1 MSDPRLEELRR
12 RIERDPAS
20 IAFAQLAE
28 EHRRLGDYQEA
39 VRICRAG
46 LAQHPVYLS
55 ARVTLGRALIELG
68 ELEDAARELDYVL
81 CIAPDNLAAIRAVQV
96 IHQRR
101 GLASVQGIPW
111 DIATLDPLSNAIAQL
126 NDLNTNAPNANDP
139 NVSNVPNDPNASV
152 ILELETWLSAI
163 VAARE
168 RRHSA
173 RK

>member
-1 MSDPRLEELRR
+1 VADWRRIEELRR
-12 RIERDPAS
+12 RIDEDPAS

-28 EHRRLGDYQEA
+28 EHRRLGNYAEA

-46 LAQHPVYLS
+46 LAQHPAYLS

-68 ELEDAARELDYVL
+68 ELEDAERELDYVL
-81 CIAPDNLAAIRAVQV
+81 CIAPDNLAAIRATEV
-96 IHQRR
+96 IYQRR

-111 DIATLDPLSNAIAQL
+111 DVATVDASFYASPLL
-126 NDLNTNAPNANDP
+126 NDPNANDP
-139 NVSNVPNDPNASV
+139 NVPNVSNDPNDSGVLAA
-152 ILELETWLSAI
+152 LEAWLSAI

-168 RRHSA
+168 RRHRA